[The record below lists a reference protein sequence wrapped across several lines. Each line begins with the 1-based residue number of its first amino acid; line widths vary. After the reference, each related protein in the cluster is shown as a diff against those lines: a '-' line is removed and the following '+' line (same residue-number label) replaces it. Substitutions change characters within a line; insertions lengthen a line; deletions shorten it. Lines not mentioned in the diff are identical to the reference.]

1 MIYINKYHWI
11 TGYINL
17 WITFFVQKS
26 NSSGLTRFLPDIN
39 LFFLYSL
46 FLSIL
51 LLIKSFV
58 FVVSDSFDR
67 IFYFYYMQCLSF
79 FSPLYHTSSSLV
91 YVVRD
96 SGRVSHTVS
105 RSILI
110 RGCITSHFPV
120 KHGITSVHI
129 THEPR
134 PSSMWCA
141 LMWFIFMWLFHSKCG

>member
-1 MIYINKYHWI
+1 MYKV
-11 TGYINL
+11 T
-17 WITFFVQKS
+17 
-26 NSSGLTRFLPDIN
+26 TRYQSFL
-39 LFFLYSL
+39 SL
-46 FLSIL
+46 FSLSL
-51 LLIKSFV
+51 SDLIKSFV
-58 FVVSDSFDR
+58 CVVSFNR

-110 RGCITSHFPV
+110 RGCIASHFPV

-129 THEPR
+129 TYEPR
-134 PSSMWCA
+134 PSSM
-141 LMWFIFMWLFHSKCG
+141 